1 MSERNKFHP
10 KKKNENE
17 KLCWW
22 AWAWAVHRTRVVRPC
37 KRNKHTEKKQPKNMF
52 TQIHTESRQTR
63 THAHTTTIRDVCL
76 RRPTLVQIH
85 STRYACEVKWNKN
98 QTKNRTSKR
107 YKHKFS
113 AAALEGKLYYIAC
126 RVVFCTQMDNF
137 STATGTNE
145 RTNQRLNV
153 RPTDR
158 PSKRFQQINDDQR
171 ILIICQ
177 VNFYSSC

>member
-1 MSERNKFHP
+1 MLVGLGMGSASNTSGATMQTKQTHGKE
-10 KKKNENE
+10 
-17 KLCWW
+17 
-22 AWAWAVHRTRVVRPC
+22 T
-37 KRNKHTEKKQPKNMF
+37 TEKYVLADS
-52 TQIHTESRQTR
+52 HRESTNAHTR